1 MGKEEELEAGKE
13 EAMSSWAHKQG
24 QGQGEQG
31 KPGSRDDPTLSQC
44 REGEPPGHGTL
55 GTWLASPWSLPSM

>member
-1 MGKEEELEAGKE
+1 
-13 EAMSSWAHKQG
+13 MSSWAHKQG